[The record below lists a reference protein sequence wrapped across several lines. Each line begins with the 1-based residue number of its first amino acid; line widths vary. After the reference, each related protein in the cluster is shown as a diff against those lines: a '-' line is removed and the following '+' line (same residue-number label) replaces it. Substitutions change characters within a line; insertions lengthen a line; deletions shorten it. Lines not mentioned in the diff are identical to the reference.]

1 MNEPNPRVALVTG
14 ASTGIGRAAAE
25 ALSAAGYRVFGTSR
39 RAQPARPGI
48 TMLTCDVSD
57 DASVARLIDD
67 VLAQAGRI
75 DLVVN
80 NAGSGLL
87 GGAEESSIAQARAL
101 FDVNLFGVMR
111 VTNAVLPVMR
121 RQGPGRIV
129 NLSSVLGLIPQPF
142 SALYA
147 ATKHALEGYSES
159 LDHELRAFGIRVVL
173 VEPGYTRTAFEASQA
188 RPDQPLAIYDG
199 ARASVDAVM
208 RQGIEGG
215 DAPEVVAA
223 AIVKAAT
230 DRVPR
235 SRYPAGKM
243 ARQVSLLRRFVPASA
258 FDKSVRKLNGLP
270 A

>member
-121 RQGPGRIV
+121 RQGHGRIV

-159 LDHELRAFGIRVVL
+159 LDHELRAFGIRVVRGAPR
-173 VEPGYTRTAFEASQA
+173 ETPPPIEAGQA
-188 RPDQPLAIYDG
+188 RPAHPRARNTG
-199 ARASVDAVM
+199 AQA
-208 RQGIEGG
+208 
-215 DAPEVVAA
+215 
-223 AIVKAAT
+223 
-230 DRVPR
+230 
-235 SRYPAGKM
+235 
-243 ARQVSLLRRFVPASA
+243 
-258 FDKSVRKLNGLP
+258 
-270 A
+270 